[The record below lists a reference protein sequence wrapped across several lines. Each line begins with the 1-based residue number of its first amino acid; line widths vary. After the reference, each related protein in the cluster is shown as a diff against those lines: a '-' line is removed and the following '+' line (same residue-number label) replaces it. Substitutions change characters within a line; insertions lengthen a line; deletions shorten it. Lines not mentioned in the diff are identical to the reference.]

1 MSQEE
6 TKTAP
11 QQEWP
16 DPVFTIA
23 LIVANVAIWLMMLA
37 KGAHFWTTNEQQ
49 ALQWG
54 ADFGPLSLGVQFHQ
68 FWRLFTA
75 NFIHLGFVHLAINM
89 VFLWALGR
97 LAEYFFAS
105 MDFLLLYTF
114 TGLCSGLLGVIWE
127 PLATSAGASGA
138 IFGISGA
145 LLIML
150 LSDKLPLEKESREKL
165 LTGVV
170 QFTVLNL
177 FVGGAQNYLP
187 GIFHRRVDNAG
198 HIGGLLAGMLV
209 GAVFASH
216 LGETAA
222 DRKYRRWAWIALYV
236 GFFILFI
243 AAFYYYNGVTVQ
255 VQRGMP
261 GKH

>member
-1 MSQEE
+1 MSAEE
-6 TKTAP
+6 KQQAP

-16 DPVFTIA
+16 DPIFTIA
-23 LIVANVAIWLMMLA
+23 LIVANVAIWLLMLA
-37 KGAHFWTTNEQQ
+37 KGVGFWTINEPQ

-54 ADFGPLSLGVQFHQ
+54 ADFGPLSLGAQFHQ

-89 VFLWALGR
+89 IFLWALGR
-97 LAEYFFAS
+97 LAEYFFTSA
-105 MDFLLLYTF
+105 DFLLLYTF

-127 PLATSAGASGA
+127 PYATSAGASGA
-138 IFGISGA
+138 VFGISGV
-145 LLIML
+145 LLVTL
-150 LSDKLPLEKESREKL
+150 LSGKLPLEKESKEKL

-187 GIFHRRVDNAG
+187 GILHRRVDNAG
-198 HIGGLLAGMLV
+198 HIGGLLAGLLV

-216 LGETAA
+216 LGDTDA
-222 DRKYRRWAWIALYV
+222 DRKYRRWAWVFLYA
-236 GFFILFI
+236 GFFLLLVS
-243 AAFYYYNGVTVQ
+243 AFYYFNVVTVQ
-255 VQRGMP
+255 VQRGLP
-261 GKH
+261 VKH

>member
-16 DPVFTIA
+16 DPIFTIA
-23 LIVANVAIWLMMLA
+23 LIVANIAIWGLMLT
-37 KGAHFWTTNEQQ
+37 KGVSFWTTNELQ

-54 ADFGPLSLGVQFHQ
+54 ADFGPLTLSSQFHQ
-68 FWRLFTA
+68 FWRLFTS

-97 LAEYFFAS
+97 LAEYFFTSA
-105 MDFLLLYTF
+105 DFLLLYTF

-127 PLATSAGASGA
+127 PNATSAGASGA
-138 IFGISGA
+138 IFGISGV
-145 LLIML
+145 LLVTL
-150 LSDKLPLEKESREKL
+150 LSNKLPLEKESREKL
-165 LTGVV
+165 LTGVM

-177 FVGGAQNYLP
+177 FVGGAQAYLP
-187 GIFHRRVDNAG
+187 GILHRRVDNAG
-198 HIGGLLAGMLV
+198 HIGGLLAGLLV

-216 LGETAA
+216 LGDTEA
-222 DRKYRRWAWIALYV
+222 DRKYRRWAWIALYA
-236 GFFILFI
+236 GFVLLLV
-243 AAFYYYNGVTVQ
+243 AAFYYFNGVSVQ
-255 VQRGMP
+255 VQRGLP